1 MVDNRCSGHIARA
14 IFMRLARRSPLA
26 GGLAE
31 LQHVHEL
38 LYSDDTT
45 SMAAG
50 SAAVRV
56 WLNRGACPQAA
67 EVSALLVEGIL
78 AEKSRASHMAV
89 RSACSM
95 ALVRFVNSVADSF
108 QTGMYAQSIGAIAE
122 RVDLPQWLVQ
132 VRHAATHEELPSL
145 QVCRAATCV
154 ALEWLDTHYWQPS
167 LAPMSAPDDGEEL
180 ARRAAWA
187 TQQAQLLHA
196 YRANA
201 RAIAR
206 DRSMARKGGAPLE
219 RTIAAY
225 VDAAAAESECRIAYL
240 QRRGAA
246 AALGRSL
253 DEAPASVGGACVA
266 SVLMACIAQLLL
278 PGALIPAKEPRVD
291 VALWEPLVGALVE
304 RFGQFLPLL
313 LHALARA
320 ANGRGAQH
328 ASAWLVHLADTREVL
343 PSEFGWDFGD
353 SMPADAAA
361 ADAPPPWPVVRAP
374 GAPTTARRAALL
386 YALEEAGERTLALA
400 AQLADES
407 ERGRVAELSGIW
419 RGSGHASQSSL
430 EELESRAMAIAGIAE
445 PAAASPPPLP
455 AGALP
460 PGWHLPPAWL
470 PTPIGCL
477 AGAVPPLEIK

>member
-225 VDAAAAESECRIAYL
+225 VDAAAAESERRIAYL

-304 RFGQFLPLL
+304 RFGQFRRCSCTRSRVPRTGEAHSMRARGSCTLRTHARCSRASLAGTLATACRPMPRQRTRRRRGPSLVRRARRRLRAAPRCYMRSKRRASARSPLPL
-313 LHALARA
+313 
-320 ANGRGAQH
+320 
-328 ASAWLVHLADTREVL
+328 S
-343 PSEFGWDFGD
+343 S
-353 SMPADAAA
+353 
-361 ADAPPPWPVVRAP
+361 
-374 GAPTTARRAALL
+374 
-386 YALEEAGERTLALA
+386 RT
-400 AQLADES
+400 
-407 ERGRVAELSGIW
+407 
-419 RGSGHASQSSL
+419 
-430 EELESRAMAIAGIAE
+430 SRS
-445 PAAASPPPLP
+445 AAASLNFP
-455 AGALP
+455 AFGA
-460 PGWHLPPAWL
+460 A
-470 PTPIGCL
+470 
-477 AGAVPPLEIK
+477 AGMRRSHRSRSSSRARWR